1 MTELRELT
9 EMSLTDPTVVRAI
22 ELVWREAALLDDK
35 AYEVWQDLYTDDGLY
50 VIPIDPDTEDFA
62 SSLNM
67 VYDDKRLRGMRVERM
82 IQGYAPSA
90 VAAARTVRTVSRF
103 QVTSA
108 SDTEVT
114 LTSAQVLVAYKRGH
128 TDVLGAEL
136 THTVRLS
143 DEGDRIALKVIRLLN
158 SEEAVTASGY
168 LL

>member
-1 MTELRELT
+1 MTELT
-9 EMSLTDPTVVRAI
+9 EMTETTLTDPTVVRAI
-22 ELVWREAALLDDK
+22 QLVWREAKLLDDK
-35 AYEVWQDLYTDDGLY
+35 AYEVWQDLYADDGVY

-90 VAAARTVRTVSRF
+90 VAAARTVRTISRF
-103 QVTSA
+103 QVEAASA
-108 SDTEVT
+108 TEVT
-114 LTSAQVLVAYKRGH
+114 LTSAQVLVAYKRGR

-143 DEGDRIALKVIRLLN
+143 DDGDRIALKVVRLLN